1 MKSGLY
7 DRLFAGLDQIFGSS
21 HPLSIYQ
28 QDPVGFGE
36 KVLGETYTDE
46 IRRLMESVRDNPIT
60 IAKSANAVGKT
71 HGAARVAIWFYKC
84 FPSAQVYTAAAPP
97 ESNLKKLL
105 WGEIGAITEKH
116 AKLFE
121 TDVITKLH
129 VQRSAQ
135 SFLTGVTIPSSG
147 TAAQREAKFSGKHA
161 PHLLF
166 ILDEGD
172 AIPDEV
178 YRGIESCM
186 SGGHARLLIMFNP
199 RAELGEAYR
208 MERDGRASVI
218 SLSAFTHPNVASG
231 DNRIP
236 GAVTRETTVRRIN
249 EWCRPLQPGER
260 PDGECF
266 TLPVFLEGVSAKSP
280 SGQDYPPLK
289 AGQYKI
295 MQPEFAYMVLGEY
308 PAQGSTKLISRE
320 WIARARSRWDVYVS
334 EHGQTPPG
342 GATAIL
348 GLDVGEFGTDA
359 NAACFRW
366 GGYVERLVVWAGVDT
381 VVTGDRATA
390 EYRTRKA
397 LRANVDATGV
407 GSGVAPLMR
416 RSGCS
421 AVPVKVASAPTEKTE
436 LGEFGTLRD
445 QLWWACRE
453 WLRVDPGAMLPPDE
467 LLIEE
472 LQTPTYEVK
481 NGKVKLMDKT
491 TMRELL
497 KRSPDRADALCL
509 TFYIPK
515 LLFPEFK

>member
-1 MKSGLY
+1 MSECASSPVSMKSGLY
-7 DRLFAGLDQIFGSS
+7 DRLFASLDRFFGPS

-28 QDPVGFGE
+28 LDPVGFGE
-36 KVLGETYTDE
+36 KVLGETYTEE

-60 IAKSANAVGKT
+60 VAKSANAVGKT
-71 HGAARVAIWFYKC
+71 HGAARAAIWFYKC

-121 TDVITKLH
+121 PDVITNLH

-218 SLSAFTHPNVASG
+218 SLSAFTYPNVTSG
-231 DNRIP
+231 KNRIP

-249 EWCRPLQPGER
+249 EWCRPLNPEER
-260 PDGECF
+260 PDSECF
-266 TLPVFLEGVSAKSP
+266 PLPAFLEGSTAKSP
-280 SGQDYPPLK
+280 SGQDYLPLK

-295 MQPEFAYMVLGEY
+295 TQPEFTYMVLGEY

-320 WIARARSRWDVYVS
+320 
-334 EHGQTPPG
+334 
-342 GATAIL
+342 
-348 GLDVGEFGTDA
+348 
-359 NAACFRW
+359 
-366 GGYVERLVVWAGVDT
+366 
-381 VVTGDRATA
+381 
-390 EYRTRKA
+390 
-397 LRANVDATGV
+397 
-407 GSGVAPLMR
+407 
-416 RSGCS
+416 
-421 AVPVKVASAPTEKTE
+421 
-436 LGEFGTLRD
+436 
-445 QLWWACRE
+445 
-453 WLRVDPGAMLPPDE
+453 
-467 LLIEE
+467 
-472 LQTPTYEVK
+472 
-481 NGKVKLMDKT
+481 
-491 TMRELL
+491 
-497 KRSPDRADALCL
+497 
-509 TFYIPK
+509 
-515 LLFPEFK
+515 